1 MKAKKLLRK
10 RKKIAK
16 KLAKFSKKIKKLQ
29 TKKAK
34 FETKLKKLSY
44 TKVIAH
50 CKEFL
55 TNYKVP
61 KEVFFTDELTKTNV
75 GKILSR
81 KIK

>member
-34 FETKLKKLSY
+34 FETKLKKLSH
-44 TKVIAH
+44 TKAIIKKH
-50 CKEFL
+50 L
-55 TNYKVP
+55 TNGKVKVNNNSTP
-61 KEVFFTDELTKTNV
+61 VTAETTQ
-75 GKILSR
+75 SH
-81 KIK
+81 

>member
-34 FETKLKKLSY
+34 FESKLKKLSH
-44 TKVIAH
+44 TKVIVKKH
-50 CKEFL
+50 V
-55 TNYKVP
+55 TNGEGKVKNNSTP
-61 KEVFFTDELTKTNV
+61 VTAETTQ
-75 GKILSR
+75 SH
-81 KIK
+81 